1 MNIGTKWK
9 KEFRELSQDQKRTEL
24 KSIYFTKAELQKL
37 KHLAVSSGL
46 TEMQIGEYIRHKL
59 LYDIG

>member
-1 MNIGTKWK
+1 MNTSTKGK
-9 KEFRELSQDQKRTEL
+9 KGFDKLLQVEKRTEL

-37 KHLAVSSGL
+37 KQLAVSSGL